1 MSKIFKDAV
10 RKKLGKGTNK
20 SMVNA
25 SSKILP
31 RLNLKS
37 ALLKQKKSL
46 VKSLKSAAHSL
57 LIAGI
62 KQESDLRRVTP
73 SVIAWKTL
81 KRCISAWK
89 K

>member
-10 RKKLGKGTNK
+10 RKKLGKGTKK

-46 VKSLKSAAHSL
+46 VKSLKSAAQSL
-57 LIAGI
+57 LIAGQWLI
-62 KQESDLRRVTP
+62 KEPVKPMSIVTHTLNKTMRRC
-73 SVIAWKTL
+73 
-81 KRCISAWK
+81 KRA
-89 K
+89 